1 MTGSGDVAILADH
14 SILLAIPAFAP
25 ALLIVAVIVFIAVRD
40 RRGGPDDETHTPEPD
55 EEN

>member
-1 MTGSGDVAILADH
+1 MTGSGDIAILADH

-40 RRGGPDDETHTPEPD
+40 RRAGPDDEHNHPEPD